1 MPTATSNSIKLPS
14 QRAKKSSTKKPSS
27 PSSAH
32 ILLLILL
39 HPLLLFA
46 MPAHAAVHPPL
57 QLRAFVGR
65 PFTVTI
71 AEGHAVDAEMLPRWC
86 GFNTTARPQIYC
98 IPQLRDL
105 GFHIIAIHDGHVEVS
120 VVEEEMDHC
129 PEDTLWLEIMDVRNL
144 SSVSLEEQF
153 QSVHILINTMRKDA
167 EVRMSDLRVFPRN
180 YLRRYRTVKEV
191 KLINEMDQL
200 EGDDNDDDEDED
212 GEPKNGLKLS
222 SDERMVHVLNISCGD
237 LTDQASEVIDTAI
250 EERFIFQVVQGVL
263 HKNRPPVA
271 VESTTASSTTRRTTR
286 RVHNNQRPV
295 VLNPLKTF
303 HCQRRLLCRLTV
315 DDNTFMDPEDG
326 PTSRLALSA
335 HVIGNH
341 SNFLVPLQGDNRMEG
356 VPLENGEYSFRL
368 EARDR
373 MGQANS
379 VPFQVI
385 VKEHSSREKP
395 THSYSLLMDV
405 PLERFLDQPQFMRD
419 FVYRLGA
426 SVHRISDAEATA
438 EGGDR
443 MARIAS
449 EIQVEELLDNGGH
462 QTMLKWSN
470 ATLSRKTCDD
480 RQINATR
487 DRMMHASTERV
498 RHDFLKA
505 MGSKFHVRKV
515 GVEYLGRCQTRHLLS
530 TMRVRVTTTTERNAA
545 GKADEAGGES
555 GLSILIGRALLIPLI
570 LILIVLLLCMIV
582 VLLCCLHTKRSR
594 KGAKYSDFAT
604 KSRPVVFPDEVPH
617 RDESSSADGSLATVT
632 TPMLVE
638 REQPPEP
645 PPVSNG
651 GAKMMMTMHEN
662 PLYRPPP
669 QSQAVLKKSPLMGQH
684 EHTPPPGTMPTSP
697 RLGYQHR
704 PSQQQQQQYST
715 FSPPEPHQHQQQHQL
730 QQQATAPSFQHIDAS
745 PTPLRQPQQP
755 FNPFLRDHH
764 LQQSMRAGLTPVG
777 QRMPPPYLAH

>member
-1 MPTATSNSIKLPS
+1 M
-14 QRAKKSSTKKPSS
+14 
-27 PSSAH
+27 
-32 ILLLILL
+32 
-39 HPLLLFA
+39 
-46 MPAHAAVHPPL
+46 
-57 QLRAFVGR
+57 
-65 PFTVTI
+65 
-71 AEGHAVDAEMLPRWC
+71 
-86 GFNTTARPQIYC
+86 
-98 IPQLRDL
+98 
-105 GFHIIAIHDGHVEVS
+105 
-120 VVEEEMDHC
+120 
-129 PEDTLWLEIMDVRNL
+129 
-144 SSVSLEEQF
+144 
-153 QSVHILINTMRKDA
+153 
-167 EVRMSDLRVFPRN
+167 RMSDLRVFPRN

-515 GVEYLGRCQTRHLLS
+515 
-530 TMRVRVTTTTERNAA
+530 
-545 GKADEAGGES
+545 
-555 GLSILIGRALLIPLI
+555 
-570 LILIVLLLCMIV
+570 
-582 VLLCCLHTKRSR
+582 
-594 KGAKYSDFAT
+594 
-604 KSRPVVFPDEVPH
+604 SRPVVFPDEVPH

-704 PSQQQQQQYST
+704 PSQQQQYST